1 MLFKLRRTIIIIGC
15 FFYTGTFLIGQNI
28 ISNGDF
34 EQNTYGWDTYF
45 GSGYAGTLTQNT
57 ISHSGSYSARINV
70 TQVPS
75 TPLVR
80 NAQLK
85 TTDFHIQA
93 GHDYHLSM
101 WLRADKNVDIE
112 LILVK
117 NTTPWTWLVAKTI
130 SLNTS
135 YQHVDLLETNAPFTT
150 DDDVRLAI
158 RCGNEVA
165 KIYVEDVVLTDCT
178 SPSGY
183 SSLQTSVTGKGT
195 IKIQDNSNTNKCIL
209 ACNDEYPINT
219 TVSLVM
225 SPWIKPSL

>member
-1 MLFKLRRTIIIIGC
+1 MQFKLKHTILIVGC
-15 FFYTGTFLIGQNI
+15 FFYAGTFLIGQNI

-34 EQNTYGWDTYF
+34 EQNTSGWDTYF

-101 WLRADKNVDIE
+101 W
-112 LILVK
+112 
-117 NTTPWTWLVAKTI
+117 
-130 SLNTS
+130 
-135 YQHVDLLETNAPFTT
+135 
-150 DDDVRLAI
+150 
-158 RCGNEVA
+158 
-165 KIYVEDVVLTDCT
+165 
-178 SPSGY
+178 
-183 SSLQTSVTGKGT
+183 
-195 IKIQDNSNTNKCIL
+195 
-209 ACNDEYPINT
+209 
-219 TVSLVM
+219 
-225 SPWIKPSL
+225 

>member
-1 MLFKLRRTIIIIGC
+1 MRKLFLALVQLVKTS
-15 FFYTGTFLIGQNI
+15 YQTGMKITLLDGIPILQV
-28 ISNGDF
+28 
-34 EQNTYGWDTYF
+34 DT
-45 GSGYAGTLTQNT
+45 GSLSQSTV
-57 ISHSGSYSARINV
+57 SHSGSYSARIHV

-75 TPLVR
+75 NPLVR

-101 WLRADKNVDIE
+101 WLKADRNVDIE

-158 RCGNEVA
+158 RCGNLA
-165 KIYVEDVVLTDCT
+165 KIYVDDIVLTDCT
-178 SPSGY
+178 SPSAY
-183 SSLQTSVTGKGT
+183 KLLSQARERFTR
-195 IKIQDNSNTNKCIL
+195 QF
-209 ACNDEYPINT
+209 EY
-219 TVSLVM
+219 
-225 SPWIKPSL
+225 K